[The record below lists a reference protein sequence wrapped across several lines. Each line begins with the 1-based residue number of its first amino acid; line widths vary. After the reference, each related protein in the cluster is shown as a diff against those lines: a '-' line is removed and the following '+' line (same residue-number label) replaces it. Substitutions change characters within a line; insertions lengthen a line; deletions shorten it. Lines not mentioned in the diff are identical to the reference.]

1 MSLAVRASLFTTARP
16 SCRPRR
22 SLPLYL
28 SSLSSSPHRPSS
40 LSTAPSGSTSKPRT
54 KPSTSTL
61 ILGASLATLTAT
73 YAYLHTHLGGT
84 QSLLRTFSFYSLAI
98 PSYLHYRL
106 HMFLDSPDDTWETLH
121 KETSARGLEKIL
133 ELQGFYIK
141 SGQMCAANIG
151 NAFPPVWVDTM
162 SILQDE
168 CPAEEFDVIRNIVE
182 KEYGR
187 KIADVFESFDERPI
201 GAASIGQ
208 VHRATLKHTGER
220 VVVKV
225 MYPDVEE
232 VFRGDVRTIKLFA
245 QVAQPVHVPPLIEIE
260 KQFMTEFDYRQEARQ
275 LEKVRENMTNAGLV
289 GKLCRIP
296 KPYLDLCTKRVLVME
311 ELRGDKLVVE
321 LKRDMQR
328 QMKRM
333 ESVLQKHGHEGD
345 DRNALA
351 EKFAKEFQL
360 GQNGPTAE
368 EYDRLIALL
377 DAKRRVSNLGSLL
390 FNVSLGW
397 LPGVTK
403 KVYEDKSALPINHA
417 KLVDDL
423 LYIHGNQVELW
434 CIVSFFYSPTL
445 ILFSHDLWSF
455 LFYP

>member
-1 MSLAVRASLFTTARP
+1 
-16 SCRPRR
+16 
-22 SLPLYL
+22 
-28 SSLSSSPHRPSS
+28 
-40 LSTAPSGSTSKPRT
+40 
-54 KPSTSTL
+54 
-61 ILGASLATLTAT
+61 
-73 YAYLHTHLGGT
+73 
-84 QSLLRTFSFYSLAI
+84 
-98 PSYLHYRL
+98 
-106 HMFLDSPDDTWETLH
+106 MFLDSPDATWESLH

-168 CPAEEFDVIRNIVE
+168 CPAEDFDVIRSIVE

-187 KIADVFESFDERPI
+187 KLTEVFDSFDERPV

-208 VHRATLKHTGER
+208 VHRATLKHSGEH

-225 MYPDVEE
+225 MYPNVEE

-275 LEKVRENMTNAGLV
+275 LEKVRENMTHTGLV
-289 GKLCRIP
+289 GKLCQIP

-333 ESVLQKHGHEGD
+333 ESVLQKHGNEGD
-345 DRNALA
+345 GGNAIA

-360 GQNGPTAE
+360 GENGPTAE

-377 DAKRRVSNLGSLL
+377 DAKRRVSNVGSLL
-390 FNVSLGW
+390 FNVGVGW
-397 LPGVTK
+397 VPGVRK
-403 KVYEDKSALPINHA
+403 REYEDKSSLPINHA

-423 LYIHGNQVELW
+423 LYIHGNQVG
-434 CIVSFFYSPTL
+434 
-445 ILFSHDLWSF
+445 LWSVGV
-455 LFYP
+455 LLTRRP